1 MARKTE
7 TRREVPG
14 KAPGRE
20 PLKEQLKAPPTSLGK
35 ARWMLELGDVRRARA
50 FAEEAAAAGSEAEK
64 AEARALL
71 ERLAPDRGIMLSAAA
86 VLLLIMLA
94 AWVAILHV
102 H

>member
-7 TRREVPG
+7 TRREVPV
-14 KAPGRE
+14 KAPAKE
-20 PLKEQLKAPPTSLGK
+20 HLKEQLKAPPTSLGR
-35 ARWMLELGDVRRARA
+35 ARWMLALGDVRRARA
-50 FAEEAAAAGSEAEK
+50 FAEEAAAGGSEAEQ

-86 VLLLIMLA
+86 VLALIMLA
-94 AWVAILHV
+94 AWVAIVHV

>member
-7 TRREVPG
+7 TRREVPV
-14 KAPGRE
+14 KAPA
-20 PLKEQLKAPPTSLGK
+20 KEQLKAPPTALGR
-35 ARWMLELGDVRRARA
+35 ARWMLALGDVRRARA

-64 AEARALL
+64 AEARSLL

-94 AWVAILHV
+94 AWVAIVHV